1 MRAKRS
7 RVWRRSK
14 NGKLRRKRNIS
25 TRSSHSRPLK
35 KTTRSSSRIGSLE
48 IFLAV
53 RSSWSSSSRS
63 IATRSSR
70 SRFGHERTISHNPK
84 RSNKMILHIYTIIH
98 TLISLVA
105 IFTGFV
111 VLFGLLAGNRVDGWT
126 KWFLITAV
134 LTTVTGFFFPFHGF
148 TPAIGLGII
157 SLPFLA
163 LTIFARYR
171 KNLAGGWRWIY
182 IVGAVI
188 CLYFNLFV
196 LVVQSFEKI
205 PALHALAPTQ
215 TESPFKLTQLVV
227 LTISALLC
235 IVALIRFRPEPARVT

>member
-1 MRAKRS
+1 
-7 RVWRRSK
+7 
-14 NGKLRRKRNIS
+14 
-25 TRSSHSRPLK
+25 
-35 KTTRSSSRIGSLE
+35 
-48 IFLAV
+48 
-53 RSSWSSSSRS
+53 
-63 IATRSSR
+63 
-70 SRFGHERTISHNPK
+70 
-84 RSNKMILHIYTIIH
+84 MILQIYTIVH
-98 TLISLVA
+98 TLISLIA
-105 IFTGFV
+105 IFTGVV

-163 LTIFARYR
+163 LTIFARYPR
-171 KNLAGGWRWIY
+171 QLAGAWRWIHV
-182 IVGAVI
+182 VGAVI

-227 LTISALLC
+227 VMVSALLC
-235 IVALIRFRPEPARVT
+235 IVALIRFRSEPARVA